1 MARIKIELPTK
12 FTFSTEIKVRITDL
26 NYGAHL
32 GNDRLLG
39 LIHEA
44 RVQFLENYGFTE
56 QDMLG
61 VSLIMSDCAIQYKN
75 EAFYND
81 ILVFSIAATEFS
93 NKGFEM
99 YYLVVNKVN
108 NLEVAR
114 AKTGMVAFNYLEH
127 KVVALPPILKDVFY
141 CQSLQNI

>member
-81 ILVFSIAATEFS
+81 TLVFSIAATEFS

-99 YYLVVNKVN
+99 YYWVVNKAN

-114 AKTGMVAFNYLEH
+114 AKTGMVSFNYLEH

-141 CQSLQNI
+141 CE

>member
-81 ILVFSIAATEFS
+81 TLVFSIAATEFS

-99 YYLVVNKVN
+99 YYLVVNKAN

-114 AKTGMVAFNYLEH
+114 AKTGMVSFNYLEH

-141 CQSLQNI
+141 CE